1 MKRKRNTKRALWM
14 FIGFLSV
21 LIILALIWRFAWNS
35 DLLSVEQAQSALST
49 ASSWHGKFWLW
60 PLITAVFVVLLL
72 LMFPL
77 TILVVLTGFL
87 YGPWW
92 GFCYA
97 TLGTLA
103 SSVVSYEVGRFSGQR
118 VLLRFGGKRLRNAS
132 RFMGDRGI
140 RTMILINLLPLAPFT
155 LTNIMAGASH
165 IRFRPYLIGSA
176 IGIIPGL
183 ALVNFAGSELNNV
196 IQGADKENIAFS
208 IGILIAIALLLIFG
222 PRWLKRKV
230 QPADTGTP

>member
-1 MKRKRNTKRALWM
+1 ML
-14 FIGFLSV
+14 V
-21 LIILALIWRFAWNS
+21 ILAFVWRFAWS
-35 DLLSVEQAQSALST
+35 SELLSVEQAKSVLSV
-49 ASSWHGKFWLW
+49 ASSWHGEFWLW
-60 PLITAVFVVLLL
+60 PLITAVFVLLLL

-97 TLGTLA
+97 ALGTLA
-103 SSVVSYEVGRFSGQR
+103 SSVVSYEVGRLSGQR

-132 RFMGDRGI
+132 RFMGEHGI
-140 RTMILINLLPLAPFT
+140 RTMIIINLLPLAPFT
-155 LTNIMAGASH
+155 LTNILAGASH
-165 IRFRPYLIGSA
+165 IRFGPYLIGSA

-183 ALVNFAGSELNNV
+183 ALVNFAGSQLNAVVQDANE
-196 IQGADKENIAFS
+196 QNIALS
-208 IGILIAIALLLIFG
+208 IAILVAIILILIFV

-230 QPADTGTP
+230 QPADSCKS